1 MKGRIDESLRVERQL
16 KQQFLKGQVV
26 NQGYDPGE
34 FSAYL
39 GRERE
44 NGTDIDNWSLDEL
57 ETMVYQFRK
66 QLQQADQKSK
76 LMEKLENLEL
86 DDHDDFVYTKK
97 IKTEQKTKTVFSSN
111 P

>member
-1 MKGRIDESLRVERQL
+1 ML
-16 KQQFLKGQVV
+16 

-66 QLQQADQKSK
+66 QL
-76 LMEKLENLEL
+76 
-86 DDHDDFVYTKK
+86 
-97 IKTEQKTKTVFSSN
+97 
-111 P
+111 